1 MLPDVGLCVIMA
13 HIHYIYGVWN
23 GWSMIY
29 IYMESGKD
37 APTLYIITYKRAREE
52 NVDCIFAKRSYH
64 IFFSGEEFVKSGD
77 FSAKKCPK
85 GLEVLKKSVPLH
97 RFKKAIDCF
106 T

>member
-1 MLPDVGLCVIMA
+1 MEYD
-13 HIHYIYGVWN
+13 
-23 GWSMIY
+23 

-37 APTLYIITYKRAREE
+37 APTLYIITYKRAREG
-52 NVDCIFAKRSYH
+52 NVDCVFAKRSYH

>member
-1 MLPDVGLCVIMA
+1 MEYDI
-13 HIHYIYGVWN
+13 YI
-23 GWSMIY
+23 WSL

-37 APTLYIITYKRAREE
+37 APTLYIITYKRAREG
-52 NVDCIFAKRSYH
+52 NVDCVFAKRSYH